1 MKCQG
6 NAKSQ
11 TVTITLLLTN
21 SGANQVRRFTGL
33 KAVDD
38 QGGEYTASE
47 TKIGTSIFFSTLAT
61 DVPVKATTV
70 VPKILSSTRKFT
82 RVTCSVYGE
91 GYPGGTIPIE
101 FRNVAISWK

>member
-1 MKCQG
+1 MPGQCEKPDGYHYPAADQFR
-6 NAKSQ
+6 SQ
-11 TVTITLLLTN
+11 
-21 SGANQVRRFTGL
+21 SGSALHG
-33 KAVDD
+33 AYD
-38 QGGEYTASE
+38 QGEEYTASE
-47 TKIGTSIFFSTLAT
+47 TKIGSSIFFSTLAT